1 MSGLVYSEAAQKCKS
16 ENHSKRQSL
25 FLDMYCKCYLYAPDS
40 EVHLL
45 TRLCG
50 SAHSPVE
57 EEWFKL
63 LEWEDFW
70 LEARE
75 GPHGLLVVEV
85 QYSQAV
91 QVQSFR
97 LNEGSH
103 DLAGGRIQMVK
114 IGFRLPV
121 FYTHCHRDPPTCSA
135 GTAMTLLV
143 PIFLE

>member
-1 MSGLVYSEAAQKCKS
+1 
-16 ENHSKRQSL
+16 
-25 FLDMYCKCYLYAPDS
+25 MYVPDS

-45 TRLCG
+45 TTLCG

-85 QYSQAV
+85 QYGQAV
-91 QVQSFR
+91 QVQTFR
-97 LNEGSH
+97 LDERSH
-103 DLAGGRIQMVK
+103 DLAGGRIQKVK

-121 FYTHCHRDPPTCSA
+121 FYTHCHRDPPMYSVTI
-135 GTAMTLLV
+135 AMALLV
-143 PIFLE
+143 PIFVE